1 MKMTNDSYCVV
12 FEGKRLTERYY
23 RDKAGWLKISAKG
36 REFRMTAE
44 QVLNHLLP
52 ALAFGSLGLTVKVEH
67 YESPYWERLIDSQD
81 QRR

>member
-1 MKMTNDSYCVV
+1 
-12 FEGKRLTERYY
+12 
-23 RDKAGWLKISAKG
+23 
-36 REFRMTAE
+36 MTAE
-44 QVLNHLLP
+44 QLLNHLLP